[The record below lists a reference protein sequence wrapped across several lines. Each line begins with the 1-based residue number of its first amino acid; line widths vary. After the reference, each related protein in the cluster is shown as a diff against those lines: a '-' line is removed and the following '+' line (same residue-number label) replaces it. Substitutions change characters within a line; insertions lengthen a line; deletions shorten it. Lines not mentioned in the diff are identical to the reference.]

1 VSFRVVSCRKSTDCL
16 FDGLPIRRSAYS
28 TICLFDGLPIRRTTY
43 STDCSF
49 PLDGLLIPTRRTAHS
64 HSTDCSFDGLP
75 IRCDVKAGDSLS
87 RVHGRITLNRTLPAT
102 RSWCTI
108 ATPRHAMSKSIA
120 SLRCLSKC
128 RKSCCNR
135 YPLRVIC
142 RKVTVLSSIS
152 ACYCFVKKCLSKCNK
167 CFQNNGLP
175 LREHPAE
182 PLERHFRAI
191 PTQIQ
196 HV

>member
-1 VSFRVVSCRKSTDCL
+1 MSFRVVSCRKSTDCL

-28 TICLFDGLPIRRTTY
+28 TDYLFDGL
-43 STDCSF
+43 
-49 PLDGLLIPTRRTAHS
+49 LIRRTAHS